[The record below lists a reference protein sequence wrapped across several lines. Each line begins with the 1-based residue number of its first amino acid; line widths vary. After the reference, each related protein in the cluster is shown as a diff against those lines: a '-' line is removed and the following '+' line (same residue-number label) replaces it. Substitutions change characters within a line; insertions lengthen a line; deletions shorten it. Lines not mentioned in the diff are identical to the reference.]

1 MPESIQVAPCPAVW
15 VKVDWSADFY
25 SAGWRKRMT
34 KYLRDHFD
42 PWSLVV
48 IALTFTLFLTALFL
62 QGLSHEI
69 LLEAGVFL
77 VSIKLIMMS
86 HKNSVLA
93 KKTELQLGR
102 IYTAL
107 QIGNSKPE

>member
-1 MPESIQVAPCPAVW
+1 
-15 VKVDWSADFY
+15 
-25 SAGWRKRMT
+25 MT

-48 IALTFTLFLTALFL
+48 IVLTFALFIVALFL
-62 QGLSHEI
+62 KGLTHEI

-86 HKNSVLA
+86 HKNSLMA
-93 KKTELQLGR
+93 KKTEFQLEQ
-102 IYTAL
+102 IYAAL
-107 QIGNSKPE
+107 QNGNPKPD

>member
-1 MPESIQVAPCPAVW
+1 V
-15 VKVDWSADFY
+15 
-25 SAGWRKRMT
+25 T

-42 PWSLVV
+42 PWSLAVIV
-48 IALTFTLFLTALFL
+48 LTFALFIIALFIKGLT
-62 QGLSHEI
+62 HEI

-93 KKTELQLGR
+93 KKTEYQLER
-102 IYTAL
+102 IYQAL
-107 QIGNSKPE
+107 QDTAAKTE